1 VQASAVVVAAGP
13 LASPKLL
20 LQSVSPDFPDG
31 LGNGRGLLGHFLH
44 DHPKDWCVLE
54 LDRALPRLDQP
65 LHLSRAPY
73 TESAPLMGA
82 SLTIGPL
89 SKWDR
94 VLSAAGLTTTRFG
107 LVTFSTML
115 PEASNYVRLHP
126 DKRDQFGMPVLDIH
140 IRYSE
145 DVTRTIAATHE
156 RLGAILE
163 QAGLRYTLD
172 CPLERLV
179 PGSSAHFAG
188 AARMHSSPE
197 YGVLN
202 GWNRIH
208 DVDNVLVVDASSFTT
223 AVEKNPTLTAM
234 ALAARAA
241 DRLADDLRHGGLGRH
256 TQRTHA
262 VPSLR

>member
-1 VQASAVVVAAGP
+1 
-13 LASPKLL
+13 
-20 LQSVSPDFPDG
+20 
-31 LGNGRGLLGHFLH
+31 
-44 DHPKDWCVLE
+44 
-54 LDRALPRLDQP
+54 
-65 LHLSRAPY
+65 
-73 TESAPLMGA
+73 MGA

-156 RLGAILE
+156 RLGGILE